1 MKKEKHNSETFKL
14 MDPKIDYVFKLLFG
28 NEKDTSFL
36 ISFLNAALELE
47 GEKAIK
53 FVLIMSPNNDKEK
66 EEDKYSIMDVKAK
79 TNDETIINIEI
90 QLKDEH
96 NMRYRTVYYLSKM
109 IAKRLKEG
117 DKYKSINKTVA
128 INILNFDLLDSGTR
142 FHNRY
147 RFTEIDTKKELTD
160 IAEIQFMELPAL
172 RRYIQENETS
182 IKEAIGENRL
192 LEWLLFIDDP
202 ESEFA
207 KLAETKNEVI
217 GRARDM
223 LKTLSKDE
231 KLQEEYMAREK
242 AIMDKYSALSV
253 AEERGREKGRE
264 EGKEEGREEKTEK
277 ALINFYNK
285 GIPVET
291 IAEGLEITK
300 ERALEIIEEAKKKRK
315 IKD

>member
-1 MKKEKHNSETFKL
+1 MCIRDRY
-14 MDPKIDYVFKLLFG
+14 MG
-28 NEKDTSFL
+28 
-36 ISFLNAALELE
+36 
-47 GEKAIK
+47 
-53 FVLIMSPNNDKEK
+53 SPNNDKEI

-147 RFTEIDTKKELTD
+147 RFTEIETKQELTD

-172 RRYIQENETS
+172 RRYIQENETN
-182 IKEAIGENRL
+182 IKDAIGENKL

-202 ESEFA
+202 ESELA
-207 KLAETKNEVI
+207 KMAEEKNALI

-242 AIMDKYSALSV
+242 AIMDKFSAISV
-253 AEERGREKGRE
+253 AEERGCLLYTSPSPRDLSTSRMPSS
-264 EGKEEGREEKTEK
+264 
-277 ALINFYNK
+277 A
-285 GIPVET
+285 
-291 IAEGLEITK
+291 
-300 ERALEIIEEAKKKRK
+300 
-315 IKD
+315 

>member
-1 MKKEKHNSETFKL
+1 MKKEKQKSETFKL
-14 MDPKIDYVFKLLFG
+14 MSPKIDFVFKLIFG

-53 FVLIMSPNNDKEK
+53 SVTIMNPNNDKENQ
-66 EEDKYSIMDVKAK
+66 EDKYSVMDVKAK
-79 TNDETIINIEI
+79 ANDETMINIEI

-109 IAKRLKEG
+109 ISKRLKEA
-117 DKYKSINKTVA
+117 DNYKSMYKTVA
-128 INILNFDLLDSGTR
+128 INILNFDLLDSGSR

-182 IKEAIGENRL
+182 IQEAIGKNKL
-192 LEWLLFIDDP
+192 LEWLLFIDNP

-207 KLAETKNEVI
+207 KMAETNNEAI

-231 KLQEEYMAREK
+231 RLQEEYMAREK
-242 AIMDKYSALSV
+242 AIRDKYSALST
-253 AEERGREKGRE
+253 AEERGRKEGRE
-264 EGKEEGREEKTEK
+264 EGERLKSLKTSRRM
-277 ALINFYNK
+277 
-285 GIPVET
+285 
-291 IAEGLEITK
+291 LEDGMPLNVISKYT
-300 ERALEIIEEAKKKRK
+300 ELTIEELEKLKKD
-315 IKD
+315 IESS

>member
-1 MKKEKHNSETFKL
+1 MKKEKHSESFKL
-14 MDPKIDYVFKLLFG
+14 MDPKIDYVFKLIFG

-53 FVLIMSPNNDKEK
+53 SVLIMNPNNDKEK

-79 TNDETIINIEI
+79 ANDDTIINIEI

-117 DKYKSINKTVA
+117 DKYKSIHKTVA

-147 RFTEIDTKKELTD
+147 RFTEIDTKQELTD
-160 IAEIQFMELPAL
+160 VAEIQFMELPAL
-172 RRYIQENETS
+172 RRYIQENKATLQ
-182 IKEAIGENRL
+182 EAIGENRL
-192 LEWLLFIDDP
+192 LEWLLFIDNP

-207 KLAETKNEVI
+207 KMAERKNEVI

-253 AEERGREKGRE
+253 AEERGRE
-264 EGKEEGREEKTEK
+264 EGKKEGREEKTEK

>member
-1 MKKEKHNSETFKL
+1 
-14 MDPKIDYVFKLLFG
+14 MDPKIDYVFKLIFG

-53 FVLIMSPNNDKEK
+53 SVLIMNPNNDKEK

-79 TNDETIINIEI
+79 ANDDTIINIEI

-117 DKYKSINKTVA
+117 DKYNSIHKTVA

-147 RFTEIDTKKELTD
+147 RFTEIDTKQELTD
-160 IAEIQFMELPAL
+160 VAEIQFMELPAL
-172 RRYIQENETS
+172 RRYIQENKATLQ
-182 IKEAIGENRL
+182 EAIGENRL
-192 LEWLLFIDDP
+192 LEWLLFIDNP

-207 KLAETKNEVI
+207 KMAETKNEVI

-242 AIMDKYSALSV
+242 AIMDKSSALSV
-253 AEERGREKGRE
+253 AEERGIEKGERN
-264 EGKEEGREEKTEK
+264 K
-277 ALINFYNK
+277 AIEASKKMIQDGLSFEFISKY
-285 GIPVET
+285 
-291 IAEGLEITK
+291 EGLSISELEQIKK
-300 ERALEIIEEAKKKRK
+300 ELDNNNE
-315 IKD
+315 

>member
-14 MDPKIDYVFKLLFG
+14 MDPKIDYVFKLIFG

-53 FVLIMSPNNDKEK
+53 SVLIMNPNNDKEK

-79 TNDETIINIEI
+79 ANDDTIINIEI

-117 DKYKSINKTVA
+117 DKYKSIHKTVA
-128 INILNFDLLDSGTR
+128 INILNFDILDSGTR

-147 RFTEIDTKKELTD
+147 RFTEIDTKQELTD
-160 IAEIQFMELPAL
+160 VAEIQFMELPAL
-172 RRYIQENETS
+172 RRYIQENKATLQ
-182 IKEAIGENRL
+182 EAIGENKL
-192 LEWLLFIDDP
+192 LEWLLFIDNP

-207 KLAETKNEVI
+207 KMAVTKNEVI

-253 AEERGREKGRE
+253 AEERGRE
-264 EGKEEGREEKTEK
+264 EGKKEGREEKTEK

-315 IKD
+315 IKE

>member
-1 MKKEKHNSETFKL
+1 MKKEKHNSATFKL
-14 MDPKIDYVFKLLFG
+14 MDPKLSFVFKLIFG

-36 ISFLNAALELE
+36 ISFLNAALEIE

-53 FVLIMSPNNDKEK
+53 SVLIMNPNNDKEK

-79 TNDETIINIEI
+79 ANDDTIINIEI

-117 DKYKSINKTVA
+117 DKYKSIHKTVA
-128 INILNFDLLDSGTR
+128 INILNFDVLDSGTR

-147 RFTEIDTKKELTD
+147 RFTEIETKQELTD

-172 RRYIQENETS
+172 RRYIEENKTT
-182 IKEAIGENRL
+182 IQQAIGQNKL
-192 LEWLLFIDDP
+192 LEWLLFIDNP
-202 ESEFA
+202 ESELA
-207 KLAETKNEVI
+207 KLAETNNEVI

-231 KLQEEYMAREK
+231 KIQEEYMAREK
-242 AIMDKYSALSV
+242 AIMDKYSALSE
-253 AEERGREKGRE
+253 AEEKGERKKAIETAINLYKMGLTIEQIAQATSLDKEKL
-264 EGKEEGREEKTEK
+264 KEILKD
-277 ALINFYNK
+277 
-285 GIPVET
+285 VE
-291 IAEGLEITK
+291 
-300 ERALEIIEEAKKKRK
+300 R
-315 IKD
+315 